1 MTFGPQTAL
10 LVVDMHNDFVEES
23 GSLTVPGADEI
34 IPFVNEAISSA
45 AEAGALVVYT
55 QDWHP
60 FSTPHFEKDGGIWP
74 IHCIGESWGAQI
86 HPLVD
91 VIDDAPIIRKGTKGE
106 DGYSGFSVRNPE
118 NPDEVEPTRLHALLS
133 DRGIDRVVVVGVATD
148 YCVKETALDA
158 VRLGYETITLTEGIR
173 AVDLAEGDGDAAVA
187 ALQEAGVTVV

>member
-1 MTFGPQTAL
+1 MTFGPRTAL
-10 LVVDMHNDFVEES
+10 LVVDMQNDFVEES
-23 GSLTVPGADEI
+23 GSLTVPGADGI
-34 IPFVNEAISSA
+34 IPFVNETISSA
-45 AEAGALVVYT
+45 AEAGALVAYT

-86 HPLVD
+86 HPLVE

-158 VRLGYETITLTEGIR
+158 VRLGYETIALTEGIR
-173 AVDLAEGDGDAAVA
+173 AVDLAEGDGDAAIA

>member
-10 LVVDMHNDFVEES
+10 IVVDMQNDFVEEA

-34 IPFVNEAISSA
+34 IPFVNQTISAA

-74 IHCIGESWGAQI
+74 IHCIGESWGAQMQM
-86 HPLVD
+86 LVT
-91 VIDDAPIIRKGTKGE
+91 VIDKAPIIRKGTKGE
-106 DGYSGFSVRNPE
+106 DGYSGFTVRNPE
-118 NPDEVEPTRLHALLS
+118 NPEEIEPTGLHALLS
-133 DRGIDRVVVVGVATD
+133 DRGIERVVVVGVATD

-158 VRLGYETITLTEGIR
+158 IRLGYETIALVDGIR
-173 AVDLAEGDGDAAVA
+173 AVDLAVGDGDAAIA
-187 ALQEAGVTVV
+187 AMQEAGVAIV

>member
-10 LVVDMHNDFVEES
+10 IVVDMQNDFVEEA

-34 IPFVNEAISSA
+34 IPFVNQTISAA

-74 IHCIGESWGAQI
+74 IHCIGESWGAQMQM
-86 HPLVD
+86 LVT
-91 VIDDAPIIRKGTKGE
+91 VIDKAPLIRKGTKGE

-118 NPDEVEPTRLHALLS
+118 NPEEIEPTRLHALLS
-133 DRGIDRVVVVGVATD
+133 DRGIDRVVVIGVATD

-158 VRLGYETITLTEGIR
+158 IRLGYETTALADGIR
-173 AVDLAEGDGDAAVA
+173 AVDLAEGDGDAAITA
-187 ALQEAGVTVV
+187 MQEAGVAIA

>member
-10 LVVDMHNDFVEES
+10 IVVDMQNDFVEEA

-34 IPFVNEAISSA
+34 IPFVNQTISAA

-74 IHCIGESWGAQI
+74 IHCIGESWGAQMQM
-86 HPLVD
+86 LVT
-91 VIDDAPIIRKGTKGE
+91 VIDKAPIIRKGTKGE
-106 DGYSGFSVRNPE
+106 DGYSGFTVRNPE
-118 NPDEVEPTRLHALLS
+118 NPEEIEPTGLHALLS
-133 DRGIDRVVVVGVATD
+133 DRGIERVVVVGVATD

-158 VRLGYETITLTEGIR
+158 IRLGYETIALVDGIR
-173 AVDLAEGDGDAAVA
+173 AVDLAEGDGDAAIA
-187 ALQEAGVTVV
+187 AMQEAGVAIV